1 MALRMAALAV
11 GRSDTALGAF
21 HRRLAARFG
30 KPQALTATARKLA
43 ILIYRV
49 LKGELAY
56 RDPGPES
63 YDAQQR
69 TRLLRRLRQ
78 HASTLGCELVNRD
91 TGEIIPAAT

>member
-1 MALRMAALAV
+1 MTRHSAPSIVDWPRI
-11 GRSDTALGAF
+11 
-21 HRRLAARFG
+21 G

-43 ILIYRV
+43 IIIYRV
-49 LKGELAY
+49 LKGEFAY
-56 RDPGPES
+56 RDPGPET

-91 TGEIIPAAT
+91 TGEIIPATT